1 LCATDHPPAL
11 YAQFHTNIT
20 FPINTPL
27 PPQTHTPPG
36 VYIFQKD
43 IVRMQTT
50 VYTHQMIN
58 DYAYP
63 AMMAEKALKELHN
76 AALRRE
82 YEKAI
87 EWALKAAVHCREANA
102 ALWAMSEEEKKRDR
116 AVAVGA

>member
-1 LCATDHPPAL
+1 MTDHPPAL

-20 FPINTPL
+20 SPINTPH
-27 PPQTHTPPG
+27 PSPKPHPTG

-43 IVRMQTT
+43 IVRMHTT
-50 VYTHQMIN
+50 VYTQQMIN

-63 AMMAEKALKELHN
+63 TMMAEKALKELHD

-116 AVAVGA
+116 AVAVGS

>member
-1 LCATDHPPAL
+1 MTDHPPAL
-11 YAQFHTNIT
+11 YAQIHTRNYPSIRT
-20 FPINTPL
+20 TPHHF
-27 PPQTHTPPG
+27 QNQHPPG

-50 VYTHQMIN
+50 VYTQQMIN

-63 AMMAEKALKELHN
+63 TMMAEKALKELHD

-116 AVAVGA
+116 AVAVGS